1 MTEDRMY
8 RQCISNLSEI
18 INNLLPDY
26 LNFRMKEWL
35 EMTDV
40 SGEEVQMQISSDSDS
55 PRSVP
60 ETEQANVHVLEN
72 LAEQEEKNIDDPDLL
87 LPPSSDEDDSKEA

>member
-40 SGEEVQMQISSDSDS
+40 SGEGVQMQISSDSDS

-60 ETEQANVHVLEN
+60 ETEQANVDVLEN
-72 LAEQEEKNIDDPDLL
+72 LTEQEEKNIDDPDLL